1 MDRRPLGRTGL
12 TVPAMCLGG
21 AAVGQQYGP
30 VSVAE
35 VRDTIDCALD
45 HGIDFVDTSA
55 YYGRGESE
63 RILGEV
69 LAGRRDRVTLC
80 TKAGR
85 LDRDVF
91 DFTPAGM
98 RASLEGSL
106 QRLRTDHVDILL
118 AHDIEFADDPERVFT
133 DTAEVL
139 HQLKREGKC
148 RFVGMSGYPLALLQ
162 QAVERCG
169 LDVVM
174 SYCHYNLQN
183 ARLVSELLPA
193 CEANGVGVLNASP
206 LGMGLLTAGGPPP
219 WHPAGGAIKAAC
231 RAAAAAVPDIAALG
245 MQFCVAETRFATVTG
260 TAQRAEL
267 EANLRAVA
275 SPPDS
280 DQLAAVR
287 AALAA
292 VLGES
297 WASGNWPGGL
307 SPMFAALLAAARDLA
322 ARAPDPAAAAR
333 ILDRARRLAVLLAD
347 GVAVGPSPAARSL
360 RHDQRA
366 CAAYAVSACDDLLE
380 GDPAVAAALGD
391 ALPRTAAAARRLLV
405 ELDAAAVPRADTPTP
420 PAAVV
425 GRVLVVDDT
434 ADQRELIARQLRQLG
449 HAVEAVD
456 GGAAA
461 LARLA
466 SAGPPVDVILL
477 DVLMPGMTGPELLR
491 VLKADPRLGRIPV
504 VMVSALA
511 DDAGVLACLAA
522 GADDYLTRPVRP
534 ELLRARLAGC
544 LDRKR
549 LQDRVDSLV
558 RAVVPPGVAAEWQA
572 TGTVAARSHEC
583 VGVLFADVVGFSASC
598 ERLRDHPAEVVRL
611 LQLLVE
617 KFEATTAAHG
627 AMKIKTVGDAF
638 LAVAGL
644 PDPDPHP
651 ARTLLKCGL
660 GLIADTAGHPAGWQ
674 VRVGV
679 HVGPVVS
686 GLLGRT
692 QVGFD
697 VWGHTVN
704 VAARVEGHGRPGRVT
719 LTDEAWRTLDGVTGE
734 GRQVAARNIG
744 VLTVWDFAGWG

>member
-1 MDRRPLGRTGL
+1 
-12 TVPAMCLGG
+12 
-21 AAVGQQYGP
+21 
-30 VSVAE
+30 
-35 VRDTIDCALD
+35 
-45 HGIDFVDTSA
+45 
-55 YYGRGESE
+55 
-63 RILGEV
+63 
-69 LAGRRDRVTLC
+69 
-80 TKAGR
+80 
-85 LDRDVF
+85 
-91 DFTPAGM
+91 
-98 RASLEGSL
+98 
-106 QRLRTDHVDILL
+106 
-118 AHDIEFADDPERVFT
+118 
-133 DTAEVL
+133 
-139 HQLKREGKC
+139 
-148 RFVGMSGYPLALLQ
+148 
-162 QAVERCG
+162 
-169 LDVVM
+169 
-174 SYCHYNLQN
+174 
-183 ARLVSELLPA
+183 
-193 CEANGVGVLNASP
+193 
-206 LGMGLLTAGGPPP
+206 
-219 WHPAGGAIKAAC
+219 
-231 RAAAAAVPDIAALG
+231 
-245 MQFCVAETRFATVTG
+245 
-260 TAQRAEL
+260 
-267 EANLRAVA
+267 
-275 SPPDS
+275 
-280 DQLAAVR
+280 
-287 AALAA
+287 
-292 VLGES
+292 
-297 WASGNWPGGL
+297 
-307 SPMFAALLAAARDLA
+307 MFAALLAAACDLA
-322 ARAPDPAAAAR
+322 ARAPDPATADAAAR
-333 ILDRARRLAVLLAD
+333 ILDRARRLAVLLAN
-347 GVAVGPSPAARSL
+347 GVAAGASPAARSL

-380 GDPAVAAALGD
+380 GDPAVAAVLGD

-405 ELDAAAVPRADTPTP
+405 ELDAAAVPRADTLTP
-420 PAAVV
+420 PAAV

-434 ADQRELIARQLRQLG
+434 ADQRELIARQLAQLG

-456 GGAAA
+456 GAAAA
-461 LARLA
+461 LARLG

-504 VMVSALA
+504 VMVSALT

-534 ELLRARLAGC
+534 EHLRARLAGC

-572 TGTVAARSHEC
+572 TGTVAARSHES
-583 VGVLFADVVGFSASC
+583 VGVLFADIVGFSGYC
-598 ERLRDHPAEVVRL
+598 EGHKDQPAEVVRL

-660 GLIADTAGHPAGWQ
+660 GLVADTAGHPAGWQ

-697 VWGHTVN
+697 IWGHTVN

-734 GRQVAARNIG
+734 SRQVAARNIG
-744 VLTVWDFAGWG
+744 VLTVWDFGGWR